1 MELVIYSTGR
11 AEWNDRPLRCA
22 LGRSG
27 VRRDKQEGDG
37 ATPEGSFPMRR
48 VLYRPDRQSPPET
61 VLPCQ
66 ALTPEDGW
74 CDDPGDEHY
83 NTQVRLPYGTHCESL
98 WRDDQIYDLIVPL
111 GYNDGP
117 IEPGRGSA
125 IFLHL
130 ARPGFAP
137 TEGCVALTKSDLLSV
152 LSFCRPGDS
161 VRVEAKSG

>member
-1 MELVIYSTGR
+1 MELVIYSNGR
-11 AEWNDRPLRCA
+11 AEWNDKHLRCA
-22 LGRSG
+22 VGRSG

-37 ATPEGSFPMRR
+37 ATPEGSFAMRR
-48 VLYRPDRQSPPET
+48 VLYRPDRQARPET

-74 CDDPGDEHY
+74 CDDPIDENY
-83 NTQVRLPYGTHCESL
+83 NTLVRLPYGAHCESL
-98 WRDDQIYDLIVPL
+98 WREDEIYDLIVPL

-130 ARPGFAP
+130 ARAGFAS
-137 TEGCVALTKSDLLSV
+137 TEGCVALTNGDLLSV
-152 LSFCRPGDS
+152 LSFCRVGDS

>member
-1 MELVIYSTGR
+1 MELVIYSNGR
-11 AEWNDRPLRCA
+11 AEWNDRQLRCA

-37 ATPEGSFPMRR
+37 ATPEGSFPMRC

-74 CDDPGDEHY
+74 CDDPGDEAY
-83 NTQVRLPYGTHCESL
+83 NTQVRLPYHAHCESL
-98 WRDDQIYDLIVPL
+98 WRDDEIYDLIVPL

-130 ARPGFAP
+130 ARPGLAP
-137 TEGCVALTKSDLLSV
+137 TEGCVALMKSDLLSV
-152 LSFCRPGDS
+152 LSFCRHGDS
-161 VRVEAKSG
+161 VRVEAKGA